1 MLISLQAEEEERI
14 RWATPLGRV
23 HGGQRTRANRIMR
36 RLDSCVTEASSE
48 ANTPDPLSPGKV
60 PSTFGVIDPSYLKK
74 LLTTVL
80 WGPQN
85 VFR

>member
-48 ANTPDPLSPGKV
+48 ANTPDPLSPGQF
-60 PSTFGVIDPSYLKK
+60 PCILG
-74 LLTTVL
+74 LLVVYDVHNCTL
-80 WGPQN
+80 HLIAIILL
-85 VFR
+85 